1 MVSSIRSYCF
11 CLFQAKD
18 TISRYDEARSGL
30 AVAEQDAAEIEKR
43 STEAGEA
50 LVRAGSEI
58 TSLHSQITQL
68 ETKRKQQEQLVKNIN
83 KVHKE
88 YRFLYEDKLLRMSA
102 RNMYLR
108 IYDFQILLVILVNLL
123 SFRSCQWFLLRK
135 KTLNILQVLRTVEAK
150 TH

>member
-1 MVSSIRSYCF
+1 MENNQKSLHPSALDESSLRIGMVSSIHSYCF

-43 STEAGEA
+43 SNEAGEA

-58 TSLHSQITQL
+58 TSLHSQIAQL

-83 KVHKE
+83 KVHKGSC
-88 YRFLYEDKLLRMSA
+88 M
-102 RNMYLR
+102 R
-108 IYDFQILLVILVNLL
+108 IYYKKCQPKICSKEFMT
-123 SFRSCQWFLLRK
+123 FRFCW
-135 KTLNILQVLRTVEAK
+135 
-150 TH
+150 